1 MSRVHAFIV
10 EAKRTGDWSAIVG
23 AIPYARFINLS
34 VSVSSGELIC
44 TMKFEDKLVGNYT
57 IPALHGGTLGGLLES
72 TAVFAL
78 LHAQETVV
86 LPKIVNVTVD
96 YLRSGRAVDT
106 YAAANITRQGR
117 RVASVQ
123 AFAWQEDRNR
133 PIASANAH
141 FLLEPPEDDAPQK

>member
-1 MSRVHAFIV
+1 MSQMRELFV
-10 EAKRTGDWSAIVG
+10 EAKRTADWSAVVS
-23 AIPYARFINLS
+23 AIPYAKFLNLS
-34 VSVSSGELIC
+34 VDVSSGELIC
-44 TMKFEDKLVGNYT
+44 TMRFEDKLVGNYT

-78 LHAQETVV
+78 LHAQETII

-106 YAAANITRQGR
+106 YAAATITRQGR
-117 RVASVQ
+117 RVANVQ

-133 PIASANAH
+133 PIATANAH
-141 FLLEPPEDDAPQK
+141 FLIEPPEA

>member
-1 MSRVHAFIV
+1 VSRVRDLVV
-10 EAKRTGDWSAIVG
+10 EAKRTGDWSGIVG

-34 VSVSSGELIC
+34 ASTSSGEMIC

-78 LHAQETVV
+78 LYAQEIVV
-86 LPKIVNVTVD
+86 LPKIINVTVD

-123 AFAWQEDRNR
+123 AFAWQEDRKR
-133 PIASANAH
+133 PIASANTH
-141 FLLEPPEDDAPQK
+141 FLIEAD